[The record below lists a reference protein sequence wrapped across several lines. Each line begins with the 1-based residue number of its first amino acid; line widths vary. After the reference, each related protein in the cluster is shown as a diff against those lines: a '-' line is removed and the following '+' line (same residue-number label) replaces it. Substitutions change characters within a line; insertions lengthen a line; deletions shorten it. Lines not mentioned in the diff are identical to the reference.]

1 VHLCFIIREEW
12 ILKDSSLKFF
22 EAVKLFN
29 ESLYW
34 DAIESFQDSLS
45 FGLEDKYVDDCFL
58 NIAVCYMQLKLFN
71 DAEEFFIK
79 AIDAAETSGDRIDFE
94 GPIYGK
100 TSDRAYLGLARIAL
114 VRKEF
119 NNAENFLEKLKD
131 SDSYIEINGDKVLM
145 YEICSQEINKVKDT
159 FKSN

>member
-1 VHLCFIIREEW
+1 MNTS
-12 ILKDSSLKFF
+12 DLKFF

-29 ESLYW
+29 EEFYW
-34 DAIESFQDSLS
+34 DAIEAFQESLS
-45 FGLEDKYVDDCFL
+45 DGLEDKYVDDCFL

-71 DAEEFFIK
+71 NAEEFFLK
-79 AIDAAETSGDRIDFE
+79 AIDAAATSGDRIDFE

-100 TSDRAYLGLARIAL
+100 TSDRAILGLVRIAL
-114 VRKEF
+114 VRNEF
-119 NNAENFLEKLKD
+119 DNAETLLEKLKG
-131 SDSYIEINGDKVLM
+131 SDSYVEVNGDKVLM